1 MFCYCKRFSSS
12 LGLKSFQ
19 CWCYVAGI
27 HPSEKMDD
35 DCLKHVEERKKVSWY
50 ILRKFL
56 TRKIVGWIEEK
67 NNLLALRPFTHLPLA
82 HPSLIYAPPPST
94 LVTGWKS
101 RKKLDSAQRR
111 VLTGSRTVRFHILY
125 CKRGLGWCWIC
136 TKQRLWIGTNW
147 TASDSDNWKN

>member
-1 MFCYCKRFSSS
+1 M
-12 LGLKSFQ
+12 
-19 CWCYVAGI
+19 AGI

-94 LVTGWKS
+94 LVTGRKS
-101 RKKLDSAQRR
+101 GKKLDSPPRR
-111 VLTGSRTVRFHILY
+111 VLTRSST
-125 CKRGLGWCWIC
+125 
-136 TKQRLWIGTNW
+136 
-147 TASDSDNWKN
+147 DDN

>member
-1 MFCYCKRFSSS
+1 MQV
-12 LGLKSFQ
+12 SFVLLLYKIFYKFGPE

-94 LVTGWKS
+94 LVTGRKS
-101 RKKLDSAQRR
+101 RKNWTVHQDAYWQDL
-111 VLTGSRTVRFHILY
+111 VLWHFKFYTI
-125 CKRGLGWCWIC
+125 GWCWIS
-136 TKQRLWIGTNW
+136 TKQILWIGLLW
-147 TASDSDNWKN
+147 TATI

>member
-1 MFCYCKRFSSS
+1 MQV
-12 LGLKSFQ
+12 SFVLLLYEIFYKFGPE

-67 NNLLALRPFTHLPLA
+67 NNLLTCSEAIHSLTFGPPFAYIRT
-82 HPSLIYAPPPST
+82 PSLYFS
-94 LVTGWKS
+94 
-101 RKKLDSAQRR
+101 
-111 VLTGSRTVRFHILY
+111 
-125 CKRGLGWCWIC
+125 
-136 TKQRLWIGTNW
+136 
-147 TASDSDNWKN
+147 NWKKK

>member
-1 MFCYCKRFSSS
+1 MQV
-12 LGLKSFQ
+12 SFVLLLYEIFYKFGPE

-94 LVTGWKS
+94 LVTGRKS
-101 RKKLDSAQRR
+101 RKNWTVHQDAYWQDLILWDFKCYTINWVLVLDLHKAETLNMDKLDCFDQQQ
-111 VLTGSRTVRFHILY
+111 L
-125 CKRGLGWCWIC
+125 K
-136 TKQRLWIGTNW
+136 K
-147 TASDSDNWKN
+147 